1 MTNLQFI
8 SVSLKTIHDFFRLI
22 RPANII
28 TSIADV
34 LAGIAIAGYLQTAS
48 SQQVRVLPMLLLSAS
63 SACLYAGGIIF
74 NDVFDF
80 KTDQAERPERVL
92 PQGDLSIGFARLA
105 GIFFLGSG
113 ILFAVLYS
121 NLSGIIAFLIAV
133 AALVYDR
140 YGKHLK
146 IIGPLNMGLCRGLN
160 LLLGLSIISSA
171 LQSWALLALVP
182 VCYIYAITM
191 ISRGEVSGSNRSTL
205 YIALALYITVT
216 SSMLYVL
223 STRGWQLIAL
233 VFILSFTG
241 MVCRPV
247 FRAVFKP
254 IGKNIGL
261 AVKAGILGLIIMDA
275 AWAAT
280 FGQLILSGIIVCLLP
295 VSIGLAKYFA
305 VT

>member
-1 MTNLQFI
+1 
-8 SVSLKTIHDFFRLI
+8 LKAIHDFFRLL

-34 LAGIAIAGYLQTAS
+34 LAGIAIAGYLQTVAV
-48 SQQVRVLPMLLLSAS
+48 QQMKCLPLFLLSAS

-74 NDVFDF
+74 NDVFDY
-80 KTDQAERPERVL
+80 KTDQVERPERVL
-92 PQGDLSIGFARLA
+92 PKGDLSSGFAIWA
-105 GIFFLGSG
+105 GIFFLGAG
-113 ILFAVLYS
+113 ILFAFLYS
-121 NLSGIIAFLIAV
+121 NLSGLIASLIAI

-146 IIGPLNMGLCRGLN
+146 IMGPLNMGICRGLN

-171 LQSWALLALVP
+171 LQYWALLGLVP

-205 YIALALYITVT
+205 YIALFLYFAVI

-223 STRGWQLIAL
+223 STRGWHLLSL
-233 VFILSFTG
+233 VFILSFAY
-241 MVCRPV
+241 MVSRPV
-247 FRAVFKP
+247 FTAIFKP

-280 FGQLILSGIIVCLLP
+280 FGQLILSVIIVCLLP
-295 VSIGLAKYFA
+295 ISIGLAKYFA